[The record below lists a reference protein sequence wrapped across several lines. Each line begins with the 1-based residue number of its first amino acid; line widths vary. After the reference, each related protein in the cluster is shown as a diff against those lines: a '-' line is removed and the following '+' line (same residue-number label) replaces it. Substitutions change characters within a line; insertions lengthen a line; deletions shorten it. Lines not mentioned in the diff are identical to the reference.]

1 MTDLTDKID
10 GELSNF
16 GLKIRGVQI
25 FDAPLLID
33 GIKAKFVVLIGHTGS
48 EHWDCFEDWWSKT
61 QNSEIE
67 HPLDEWSKSIIRPLA
82 HKFQGVA
89 VFPSDEPYYPFQN
102 WALAAGNLSK
112 SKINI
117 LINEEYGTW
126 HGYRGAIA
134 FEFAAEITAF
144 DEIAIDICASCI
156 DKPCLSAC
164 PVNAFSSERFLYSEC
179 QDYLKSEP
187 GAQNCMANGCASR
200 NACPYGERY
209 KYKSPHMKFHMR
221 AFRNWDM

>member
-1 MTDLTDKID
+1 MTGLTNNIDL
-10 GELSNF
+10 ELSTF
-16 GLKIRGVQI
+16 GLKIRGIQI
-25 FDAPLLID
+25 FDEPCLID
-33 GIKAKFVVLIGHTGS
+33 GLNAKFVVLIGHTGS
-48 EHWDCFEDWWSKT
+48 THWQSFENWWSKE
-61 QNSEIE
+61 QNSEIK
-67 HPLDEWSKSIIRPLA
+67 HPLDEWSKWIIKPLA
-82 HKFQGVA
+82 RKFQGVA

-102 WALAAGNLSK
+102 WALSAGNLSK

-134 FEFAAEITAF
+134 FNFVPEITSL
-144 DEIAIDICASCI
+144 DEIAVDICASCI

-164 PVNAFSSERFLYSEC
+164 PVEAFSSDHFLYSEC
-179 QDYLKSEP
+179 QSYLKSEQ

-221 AFRNWDM
+221 AFRNTDM

>member
-61 QNSEIE
+61 QTSEIE

-102 WALAAGNLSK
+102 WALSAGNLSK

-134 FEFAAEITAF
+134 FDFAAEITAF

-221 AFRNWDM
+221 AFRNWGM